1 MSSNVR
7 SFVDVNIL
15 VSNIMSYF
23 EENNIWCT
31 EIKFLGEI
39 LCIRLKD
46 TKSYDA
52 LKDNKDFIK
61 FLCRNC
67 GLPRIKS
74 IYQFNK
80 LVAKYEIPKENVIC
94 YTREGIYG
102 MYKGYYLG
110 GKVDP
115 TVLIEIDRVIFT
127 SLLRDGFI
135 VERDD
140 ISCFML
146 SNYCVMFR
154 LSVEDTDTGI
164 KCFQCMLNAFS
175 GMSGVYIDSSIAD
188 TDGGSCIRI
197 IVTGEAK
204 I

>member
-23 EENNIWCT
+23 NENDIWCT

-39 LCIRLKD
+39 LCIRLKN
-46 TKSYDA
+46 TKSYDT
-52 LKDNKDFIK
+52 LKDNEDFIK

-67 GLPRIKS
+67 GLPRIRS
-74 IYQFNK
+74 IYQFNN
-80 LVAKYEIPKENVIC
+80 LAAKYEIPKENVIC

-102 MYKGYYLG
+102 SYRDYSG

-127 SLLRDGFI
+127 SLRRDGFI
-135 VERDD
+135 VERND

-164 KCFQCMLNAFS
+164 KCFQCMLDAFS
-175 GMSGVYIDSSIAD
+175 GMSGVYIDSSI
-188 TDGGSCIRI
+188 GGTEGDSCIRI
-197 IVTGEAK
+197 MVTGEAK